1 MNKLTIDEKESISQ
15 ARREVFRTLRSN
27 IEFTG
32 VDNRAIVVT
41 SCVPGDGKST
51 VSFNLA
57 RTFAESGKKTILIDA
72 DMRKSVMINR
82 FQLEESSEELSGLS
96 HVLSGQKSI
105 TQVIY
110 ATNVKN
116 FYVIPSGVFP
126 TNAPELLGNA
136 RFAELL
142 RVLKENFQYV
152 IIDPP
157 PLGNVVDAA
166 VAAKQ
171 CDGSILVL
179 AEGTSTR
186 AFSKSVLNQ
195 LKTANPNV
203 LGVVLNKVE
212 IKGNTYYAK
221 KYGYGYGKNYG
232 KYYGA

>member
-57 RTFAESGKKTILIDA
+57 RTFADSGKKTILIDA

-126 TNAPELLGNA
+126 TNAPELLGT
-136 RFAELL
+136 
-142 RVLKENFQYV
+142 
-152 IIDPP
+152 P

>member
-1 MNKLTIDEKESISQ
+1 M
-15 ARREVFRTLRSN
+15 
-27 IEFTG
+27 
-32 VDNRAIVVT
+32 
-41 SCVPGDGKST
+41 
-51 VSFNLA
+51 
-57 RTFAESGKKTILIDA
+57 
-72 DMRKSVMINR
+72 
-82 FQLEESSEELSGLS
+82 
-96 HVLSGQKSI
+96 
-105 TQVIY
+105 
-110 ATNVKN
+110 
-116 FYVIPSGVFP
+116 
-126 TNAPELLGNA
+126 
-136 RFAELL
+136 
-142 RVLKENFQYV
+142 
-152 IIDPP
+152 IIDTP

-179 AEGTSTR
+179 SEGTNTR

>member
-126 TNAPELLGNA
+126 TNAPELLGTA

-142 RVLKENFQYV
+142 RVNCKENFRHRSS
-152 IIDPP
+152 IPR

-203 LGVVLNKVE
+203 LGVC
-212 IKGNTYYAK
+212 T
-221 KYGYGYGKNYG
+221 
-232 KYYGA
+232 